1 MIIARVHDFD
11 VRLNGSLPTFY
22 KKNRGKEN
30 LKPFSA
36 SQFSLDSGHGLGTS
50 SGLVNFEA

>member
-11 VRLNGSLPTFY
+11 VRPNGSSDFY

-36 SQFSLDSGHGLGTS
+36 SQFSLDSSHGLRTS